1 MELQIVSLILGFGA
15 FFALALGMYVA
26 SQVDKSI
33 DNNIVDKKADLK
45 SAVNNYYG
53 VTEEDEKRMDIIGQ
67 NGNDGLHYDHIDEPK
82 DQYNGKTRS
91 GGLSPDTGPRN

>member
-1 MELQIVSLILGFGA
+1 MEIVPIIIIFGA
-15 FFALALGMYVA
+15 GLITGMYVA
-26 SQVDKSI
+26 SQIDKSI
-33 DNNIVDKKADLK
+33 DKIIDKNIVDKKDDLK

-53 VTEEDEKRMDIIGQ
+53 VVEEDEKRMDIIGQ

>member
-1 MELQIVSLILGFGA
+1 MELQIVSVILGFGA
-15 FFALALGMYVA
+15 VFALGMYVA
-26 SQVDKSI
+26 FQVDRARKEAKRK
-33 DNNIVDKKADLK
+33 DDLK